1 MTVATN
7 PSPPAPTVERLTGDR
22 RTIHRG
28 RTWEQF
34 KLIQQGFEHS
44 PGMRLSYYKGTIE
57 ILMPG
62 TPHELFKTIIGCL
75 IELFLIDREIEFTPT
90 GSATQEKTG
99 ILALEP
105 DESYRIGD
113 DRLAVEITF
122 TSGDQSK
129 LEQYQILGV
138 HEVWFWQDGVLALY
152 HLGADGY
159 DRVEQSQIP
168 ALAAIDMTAMA
179 QCILIGETSI
189 VAASKAFRAAHPA

>member
-1 MTVATN
+1 MTVATHR
-7 PSPPAPTVERLTGDR
+7 PTTTPQSTGDS
-22 RTIHRG
+22 RTTHRN
-28 RTWEQF
+28 RTWAQF

-44 PGMRLSYYKGTIE
+44 PGMRLSYYQGTIE

-62 TPHELFKTIIGCL
+62 TPHEIFKTVIGCL

-113 DRLAVEITF
+113 DRLAIEITF
-122 TSGDQSK
+122 TSGDESK
-129 LEQYQILGV
+129 LEPYRILGV
-138 HEVWFWQDGVLALY
+138 NEVWFWQDGVLTLY

-159 DRVEQSQIP
+159 DRVAHSQIP
-168 ALAAIDMTAMA
+168 ALTSIDITAMA
-179 QCILIGETSI
+179 QCILLGETSI
-189 VAASKAFRAAHPA
+189 VAATKAFRVAHPV